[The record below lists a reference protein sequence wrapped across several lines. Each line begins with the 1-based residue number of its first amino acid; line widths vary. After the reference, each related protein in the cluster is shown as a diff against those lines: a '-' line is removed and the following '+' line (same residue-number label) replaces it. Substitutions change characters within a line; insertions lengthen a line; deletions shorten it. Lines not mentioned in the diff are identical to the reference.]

1 MSEAKKMGLAKLS
14 TGRVAARWRAL
25 PRDVRDTLF
34 LLLVIAWV
42 LAPHAQNIPL
52 WCSALAA
59 GVLLGRGYLALRG
72 RALPGLF
79 WRLSLLLAALAGTWF
94 SYKTLWGRD
103 AGVTLVVC
111 LLSMKTLE
119 LRARRDAFVV
129 FFLGFFVLLTHFL
142 YSQALWLAAVML
154 LGLWGLLAAVVNAH
168 MPAGRPPLTQAFK
181 TAGWLMLLGAPIMV
195 VLFALFPRFAPLWGV
210 PGDSAAAKSGLSER
224 MKVGSV
230 AEVALDDGI
239 VMRIKFA
246 GEPPPKSE
254 MYFRGPV
261 LSSFD
266 GQEWTPDEFARITP
280 TSPGLS
286 PAVQGRG
293 PIYQYQVTLE
303 PLYRPWVFA
312 LDVATQ
318 LPQLDGRA
326 VWQNSDLQ
334 LITRRPVSDL
344 QRYSASS
351 QTQYSYAQ
359 DMPRWQ
365 QQQNSGLP
373 AQSNPRTQAWAK
385 AWARQAQQAEPGLT
399 TAALAEK
406 FSSYMLQYL
415 YTEDYRYTLEPG
427 EFGINSADEF
437 WFDKKAGFCEHIAS
451 SYVIAMRAIGV
462 PARIVTGYQGAELNS
477 LDDFWV
483 VRNSDAHAWAEI
495 WVQGKGWLR
504 IDPTGAIAPWRV
516 DRVQRR
522 LSAEPTAVG
531 AAFGRVVSPNL
542 LAQMRRVWEASN
554 NSWNQWVLN
563 YTQTRQ
569 LDALKKLGFESP
581 SWQSLVQLLGV
592 LFAIGAFAGAVYSYW
607 QKQHIDPWLRLLRQA
622 RARLA
627 KQNIQTDDAMAPR
640 QIANMRLSSEWQ
652 TWLLDLERLRYS
664 SSQTRGLADGLRQL
678 RLRLRRLN

>member
-1 MSEAKKMGLAKLS
+1 MPQSPS
-14 TGRVAARWRAL
+14 TASLGNPPRAWAQRWRAL

-42 LAPHAQNIPL
+42 VAPHVQHIPL
-52 WCSALAA
+52 WCSALAVA
-59 GVLLGRGYLALRG
+59 VLLGRAYLALQG
-72 RALPGLF
+72 RPLPGL
-79 WRLSLLLAALAGTWF
+79 RLRLPLLLAALLGTWL
-94 SYKTLWGRD
+94 SYKTLLGRE
-103 AGVTLVVC
+103 AGITLVVV
-111 LLSMKTLE
+111 LLCMKTLE
-119 LRARRDAFVV
+119 LRARRDAFVI

-168 MPAGRPPLTQAFK
+168 MPAGRPPLAQAFK
-181 TAGWLMLLGAPIMV
+181 TAGWLMLFGAPIMV

-210 PGDSAAAKSGLSER
+210 AGDSAAAKSGLSER

-246 GEPPPKSE
+246 DEAPPKSE

-293 PIYQYQVTLE
+293 PNYQYQVTLE

-326 VWQNSDLQ
+326 VWQNADLQ

-351 QTQYSYAQ
+351 QTQYRYAL
-359 DMPRWQ
+359 DLPRWQ

-385 AWARQAQQAEPGLT
+385 DWARQAQQANPSLDA
-399 TAALAEK
+399 AALAEK
-406 FSSYMLQYL
+406 FSSYLLQYL
-415 YTEDYRYTLEPG
+415 YTENYRYTLEPG
-427 EFGINSADEF
+427 EFGVNSADEF
-437 WFDKKAGFCEHIAS
+437 WFDKREGFCEHIAS

-477 LDDFWV
+477 IDDFWV

-554 NSWNQWVLN
+554 NTWNQWVLN

-592 LFAIGAFAGAVYSYW
+592 LFAVGALVGAVYSYW
-607 QKQHIDPWLRLLRQA
+607 QRQHIDPWLRLLRQA

-627 KQNIQTDDAMAPR
+627 KQQIATNDAMSPR
-640 QIANMRLSSEWQ
+640 QIAALTQQADWQ
-652 TWLLDLERLRYS
+652 AWLLELERLRYS
-664 SSQTRGLADGLRQL
+664 QGDKNTSLAQLRQ
-678 RLRLRRLN
+678 RLRRLRRL

>member
-1 MSEAKKMGLAKLS
+1 MLQAKQASLGNSRASSL
-14 TGRVAARWRAL
+14 GARWREL

-42 LAPHAQNIPL
+42 LAPHVQNIPL

-72 RALPGLF
+72 RPLPGLI
-79 WRLSLLLAALAGTWF
+79 WRLSLLLAAVAGTWL
-94 SYKTLWGRD
+94 SYKSLWGRD

-142 YSQALWLAAVML
+142 YSQALWLALSML

-168 MPAGRPPLTQAFK
+168 MPAGRPPLAQAFK

-210 PGDSAAAKSGLSER
+210 PGDSAAAKTGLSER
-224 MKVGSV
+224 MRVGSV

-261 LSSFD
+261 LSRFD
-266 GQEWTPDEFARITP
+266 GQEWLPDELARITP
-280 TSPGLS
+280 QNAGLS
-286 PAVQGRG
+286 TQVQGRG
-293 PIYQYQVTLE
+293 PSYQYQVTLE
-303 PLYRPWVFA
+303 PVYRPWVMA
-312 LDVATQ
+312 LDVATK
-318 LPQLDGRA
+318 LPDLGATA
-326 VWQNSDLQ
+326 VWQNADLQ

-344 QRYSASS
+344 QRYSVIS
-351 QTQYSYAQ
+351 QTAYSYAL

-365 QQQNSGLP
+365 QKQYSSLP
-373 AQSNPRTQAWAK
+373 APSNPRTQAWAQDWLRK
-385 AWARQAQQAEPGLT
+385 ARSTAPDASAASLT
-399 TAALAEK
+399 EQ
-406 FSSYMLQYL
+406 FSAYLLQHL
-415 YTEDYRYTLEPG
+415 FSETYRYTLEPG
-427 EFGINSADEF
+427 EFGVNSADEF
-437 WFDKKAGFCEHIAS
+437 WFDKKEGFCEHIAS

-462 PARIVTGYQGAELNS
+462 PARIVTGYQGAERNA
-477 LDDFWV
+477 LDDFWI

-504 IDPTGAIAPWRV
+504 IDPTAAIAPWRV
-516 DRVQRR
+516 DLLQRR
-522 LSAEPTAVG
+522 LSAQPSAMG
-531 AAFGRVVSPNL
+531 AAFGRVVSPTL
-542 LAQMRRVWEASN
+542 LAQMRSVWDASN
-554 NSWNQWVLN
+554 NAWNQWVLN

-569 LDALKKLGFESP
+569 LDALKKLGFDSP
-581 SWQSLVQLLGV
+581 SWESLVRLLGG
-592 LFAIGAFAGAVYSYW
+592 LLAAAALIGAIYSYW
-607 QKQHIDPWLRLLRQA
+607 QRQHIDPWLRLLRQA

-627 KQNIQTDDAMAPR
+627 QQNIHTDDAMAPR

-664 SSQTRGLADGLRQL
+664 RSTRGLADGLRQL
-678 RLRLRRLN
+678 RLRLRRLH